1 MSFVTQKDYD
11 ILGKNDIDFKSF
23 HSVFLKELKNI
34 LLSIWRT
41 EFHKDLE
48 NLENKTIEDFNKII
62 DYPSHG
68 GYAILE
74 DTFTNVDDE
83 TMNKLSNESKSL
95 IGYFYGIHF
104 H

>member
-48 NLENKTIEDFNKII
+48 NLE
-62 DYPSHG
+62 SS
-68 GYAILE
+68 ILE
-74 DTFTNVDDE
+74 MTN
-83 TMNKLSNESKSL
+83 NLHN
-95 IGYFYGIHF
+95 
-104 H
+104 

>member
-1 MSFVTQKDYD
+1 MSFVTHKDYD
-11 ILGKNDIDFKSF
+11 ILEENGVDFKSF
-23 HSVFLKELKNI
+23 HSVFLKELKDI
-34 LLSIWRT
+34 LLIIWRK

-48 NLENKTIEDFNKII
+48 NLENKTIDDFNKII
-62 DYPSHG
+62 DYPSYG

-74 DTFTNVDDE
+74 DTFTNVDEE
-83 TMNKLSNESKSL
+83 TINILSNESKSL